1 MKTNLER
8 KSLLYN
14 DACQCKKKSPL
25 PLPSPPPRDSSECR
39 ETSGYFSSQPV
50 ERSSEKRVGNNKEN
64 GCKSPDCAF
73 FFLFYSQTSCHRY
86 LPAQEFVEEGSMNK
100 FILKFGFCGFY
111 NHYRICSEKRLF
123 QMPLRMEADLRFN
136 NNTTNYSRNFTVS
149 I

>member
-50 ERSSEKRVGNNKEN
+50 N
-64 GCKSPDCAF
+64 G
-73 FFLFYSQTSCHRY
+73 
-86 LPAQEFVEEGSMNK
+86 
-100 FILKFGFCGFY
+100 
-111 NHYRICSEKRLF
+111 
-123 QMPLRMEADLRFN
+123 PLRREWETIRKMAVNRLIVPSFFCFTHKLVAIDICQH
-136 NNTTNYSRNFTVS
+136 RNL
-149 I
+149 